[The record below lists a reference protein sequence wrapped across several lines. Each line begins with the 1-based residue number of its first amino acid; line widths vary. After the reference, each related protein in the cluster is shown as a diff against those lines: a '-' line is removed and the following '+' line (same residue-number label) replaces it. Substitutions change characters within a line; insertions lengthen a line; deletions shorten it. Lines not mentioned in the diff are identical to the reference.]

1 MYLGKTLVLGK
12 KKYAMSGIFPITF
25 CLEKKPQAHG
35 YTIVET
41 TEKNPFYPKGTLLR
55 GHEFHYSR
63 VMESETEEDLVF
75 AFRMK
80 RGQGIRDKKDG
91 LCYKNVLA
99 TYTHLHALGSPEW
112 AYGLVNQAY
121 SYKKKGFSD
130 AKR

>member
-1 MYLGKTLVLGK
+1 MYLGDALLLGT
-12 KKYAMSGIFPITF
+12 KKYAMSGIFPVTF

-41 TEKNPFYPKGTLLR
+41 AADNPYYPEGILLK

-63 VMESETEEDLVF
+63 IIDSKTKGLSF
-75 AFRMK
+75 SFRMK
-80 RGQGIRDKKDG
+80 RGQGIIDKKDG

-112 AYGLVNQAY
+112 ADGLIKQAY
-121 SYKKKGFSD
+121 FYKKRLPKC
-130 AKR
+130 